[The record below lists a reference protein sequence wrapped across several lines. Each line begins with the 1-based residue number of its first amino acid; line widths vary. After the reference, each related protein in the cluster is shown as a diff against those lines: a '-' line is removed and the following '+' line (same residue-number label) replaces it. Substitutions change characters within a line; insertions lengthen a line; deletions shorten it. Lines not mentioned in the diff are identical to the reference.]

1 MLRGRSLVRAV
12 GVSAGALGL
21 VLAGAAHAASDAGF
35 ELDWQAPDG
44 CPSARAVQADI
55 DRLLG
60 EPADVRLHGKRR
72 LRVRAEV
79 EHGQLWQVTLD
90 TTSPE
95 SSGHRI
101 IGASSCQGLA
111 NATALIVALMIDPGA
126 VAVHDPK
133 AASEAARADAPSPPA
148 SPPAPVHSTA
158 TRQARILVGAGASG
172 NLGLLPA
179 PGLGVLA
186 QIGLAPEHWRF
197 ELRAAYGLRTVK
209 SDPLADPA
217 GAHGEFQDLFL
228 GSLSGCR
235 TASPASL
242 EYGACAGVEAG
253 VIHGRGVR
261 ASTTDDKYEPWLGVG
276 LGGYVAFRAGRVLAF
291 PVHLDAVVP
300 LWRPTYVFT
309 NVQAPIFRSWPVGAR
324 LSAAAELRF

>member
-1 MLRGRSLVRAV
+1 MLGGRSLVRTV
-12 GVSAGALGL
+12 GVMGGAVWF
-21 VLAGAAHAASDAGF
+21 VLAGAPAYAQGGAGF
-35 ELDWQAPDG
+35 ELEWLAPGG
-44 CPSARAVQADI
+44 CPSASAVQADI

-60 EPADVRLHGKRR
+60 EPAAVHRKRP

-79 EHGQLWQVTLD
+79 AHGQLWQVTLD
-90 TTSPE
+90 TVSPE
-95 SSGHRI
+95 SNGHRI

-111 NATALIVALMIDPGA
+111 NATALIVALMIDPSA

-133 AASEAARADAPSPPA
+133 AAREAARAETPPPPA
-148 SPPAPVHSTA
+148 SPPAPAHPAPVA
-158 TRQARILVGAGASG
+158 RQTRVALGAGASG
-172 NLGLLPA
+172 NLGMLPA
-179 PGLGVLA
+179 PGVGVLA

-197 ELRAAYGLRTVK
+197 ELRFAYGLRTVK
-209 SDPLADPA
+209 SDLLANPA
-217 GAHGEFQDLFL
+217 GAYGEFQDLFL
-228 GSLSGCR
+228 GTLSGCR

-261 ASTTDDKYEPWLGVG
+261 ASTTLDEYQPWLGVG
-276 LGGYVAFRAGRVLAF
+276 VGGYVAFKAGRSLAF

-309 NVQAPIFRSWPVGAR
+309 NVETPIFRPWPVGAR
-324 LSAAAELRF
+324 LTAAAELRF